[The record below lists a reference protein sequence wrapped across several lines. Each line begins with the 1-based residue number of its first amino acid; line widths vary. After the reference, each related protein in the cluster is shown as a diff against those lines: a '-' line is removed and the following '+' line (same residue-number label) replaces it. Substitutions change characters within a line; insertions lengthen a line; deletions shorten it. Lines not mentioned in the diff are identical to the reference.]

1 MVVPAPAV
9 KRGRRPHHHG
19 VVLGLALGMLGLLQ
33 AYRGSIQGRHE
44 THASIGSAES
54 ALPKI
59 TAESV
64 SVASAASSPLPVETT
79 DLIAAPTIAEPPPA
93 SLPSDDSPAE
103 PEEPVDEPRQRLLG
117 AWVDEFYGR
126 RVFEFRDDGTATMTL
141 ELDAVGKLLYGPKL
155 TFFIDWT
162 LEADVLTL
170 KMTGGEPAGTAVSL
184 AKLFGESSQQRL
196 EGVTDA
202 ELQLRSLDSDKL
214 YLHRRLLP

>member
-1 MVVPAPAV
+1 MVALESPL
-9 KRGRRPHHHG
+9 KLGRRPHHHW
-19 VVLGLALGMLGLLQ
+19 VVLGVALGVLGLLQ
-33 AYRGSIQGRHE
+33 AYRGSFQGRHE
-44 THASIGSAES
+44 THASIIPAEPVPPTI
-54 ALPKI
+54 A
-59 TAESV
+59 AETPSV
-64 SVASAASSPLPVETT
+64 VKTASAPMPGETT
-79 DLIAAPTIAEPPPA
+79 DLIAAPPIAEPPA
-93 SLPSDDSPAE
+93 TSIPSNDRPAE
-103 PEEPVDEPRQRLLG
+103 PEESVNEPRQRLLG
-117 AWVDEFYGR
+117 SWVDEFYGR

-162 LEADVLTL
+162 LEADILTL

-214 YLHRRLLP
+214 YLHRRLPP